1 MGRSRRCGMI
11 PRKSPSAQSLIPSQ
25 RINTGTGRIPS
36 RGARLCRFNVEFIS
50 WRTQARNLRH
60 KAADLRAMRADFIR
74 GRNALPW
81 RANAGADAMRTETRL
96 IFAAAIAAASISLS
110 QAQDYPTRPAELIVP
125 FAAGGGTDL
134 LARLVSD
141 GLAKRLG
148 QPFVVVNRPGANTN
162 LGTLSVARAKP
173 DGHTL
178 LMASVGLAANPS
190 LYAKLG
196 FDPLADLAPVTLLAN
211 SPTVL
216 VVPPA
221 LPANSLAEFIALA
234 KARPGELNYASY
246 GAGSGP
252 HLATEMFMGVTGIRM
267 VHVPYGGGGPAAL
280 GAVTN
285 QAQALFSS
293 VLPVLGMIRGGSLKA
308 IAIASGHRSALLPG
322 VPTFA
327 EGGLDYRTGTWFG
340 LLAPAR
346 TPPAIVDTLH
356 RATVAVLREKRV
368 QARIVEQ
375 GAELVA
381 DTPAEFRAFI
391 RDETERLGRV
401 IRGAGIRL
409 D

>member
-1 MGRSRRCGMI
+1 
-11 PRKSPSAQSLIPSQ
+11 
-25 RINTGTGRIPS
+25 
-36 RGARLCRFNVEFIS
+36 
-50 WRTQARNLRH
+50 
-60 KAADLRAMRADFIR
+60 MRAE
-74 GRNALPW
+74 
-81 RANAGADAMRTETRL
+81 MRVRL
-96 IFAAAIAAASISLS
+96 IFAATMAVVSVSSA
-110 QAQDYPTRPAELIVP
+110 QAQDYPARPAELIVP

-141 GLAKRLG
+141 GLARRLG

-173 DGHTL
+173 DGSTL

-252 HLATEMFMGVTGIRM
+252 HLATEMFMAMTGTRM

-280 GAVTN
+280 GAMTN
-285 QAQALFSS
+285 QVQALFSS
-293 VLPVLGMIRGGSLKA
+293 VLPVLGMIRGGTLKA
-308 IAIASGHRSALLPG
+308 IAIASDRRSALLPR

-340 LLAPAR
+340 LLAPAQ
-346 TPPAIVDTLH
+346 TPPTVIDILH
-356 RATVAVLREKRV
+356 RTTVATLKDESVR
-368 QARIVEQ
+368 ARIVEQ
-375 GAELVA
+375 GAEVVA

-391 RDETERLGRV
+391 GEETERLARV